1 VKSRRRRKTLS
12 RVAVRPTP
20 LLVFGALLSA
30 SLAMRCASKPD
41 PGDADTTG
49 GVSNQG
55 GATASGGTVNG
66 GTSGNV
72 STGGVGTGGVISTGG
87 SAGSLNGA
95 CTITNLATDCPL
107 PPSVCQDGLHLIY
120 YTTPD
125 CELGRC
131 VYGKEIF
138 TCPGFCASGACG
150 ASTTTT
156 STLPPPPDP
165 RCTGGMAGT
174 TGSGSS
180 GVNGGAG
187 AGGAMGARIIFAGAG
202 FGAVGG
208 IAVGGQSG
216 AGGMSGAGA
225 MGSTSCDLPASV
237 CQDATT
243 LIYYTNPYCDVQLQ
257 CRFESN
263 TLDCMGPCVNGA
275 CQGGFTAPA
284 PP

>member
-1 VKSRRRRKTLS
+1 
-12 RVAVRPTP
+12 
-20 LLVFGALLSA
+20 VFGAMLSA
-30 SLAMRCASKPD
+30 SLALRCASKSD
-41 PGDADTTG
+41 SGAGSDTG
-49 GVSNQG
+49 GSSNQG
-55 GATASGGTVNG
+55 GSTASGGSSSG
-66 GTSGNV
+66 GTSSGGTGGV
-72 STGGVGTGGVISTGG
+72 GTGGVGTGGVGTGGVISTGG
-87 SAGSLNGA
+87 TQGGS
-95 CTITNLATDCPL
+95 CTVANVAIDCPL
-107 PPSVCQDGLHLIY
+107 PPSVCQDGLHLTY
-120 YTTPD
+120 YTNPA
-125 CELGRC
+125 C
-131 VYGKEIF
+131 VAGQCTYSEETF

-156 STLPPPPDP
+156 TIGPPPPDP
-165 RCTGGMAGT
+165 RCVGGMAGA

-208 IAVGGQSG
+208 IAVGGRSG

-225 MGSTSCDLPASV
+225 MGSTSCDLPPSI

-243 LIYYTNPYCDVQLQ
+243 LIYYTNPYCDALLQ

-263 TLDCMGPCVNGA
+263 TLDCMGPCTNGA